1 MYPKWNDDLFYKY
14 VDQFRLPE
22 KQQVK
27 SFSKGMK
34 MKLAIV
40 FAISHDPEFI
50 VMDEPTSGLDPVFR
64 REILEILHE
73 IMLDEQKNDFL
84 FHSYNYRFGSNC

>member
-1 MYPKWNDDLFYKY
+1 
-14 VDQFRLPE
+14 
-22 KQQVK
+22 
-27 SFSKGMK
+27 MK

-73 IMLDEQKNDFL
+73 IMLDEQK
-84 FHSYNYRFGSNC
+84 RFSFPLI